1 MIPAQG
7 MPIRLERSM
16 LFVPASR
23 YSMIE
28 KAAASAADAVCLDL
42 EDSVSVE
49 EKVNSRANVIR
60 ALKELDFGGRSR
72 MFRMNSL
79 DGPFAYRDLI
89 EIVEAAGR
97 NIDVIM
103 IPKVSSRDDVVFVD
117 TLLTQI
123 ESNRSLAPKI
133 GLEAQIET
141 ASGFLAIGE
150 IARSSTRLEA
160 LAFGPGDYAAS
171 LQMPSASIGEF
182 DRYDE
187 MYPGHRW
194 HAVMHAIVAAARAN
208 GLRCMDGPF
217 AGHKDLTGFERS
229 CRVARA
235 MGFDGKHCIHPNQ
248 VTAANGLFSPGA
260 EEVAHASEI
269 VRAYEQAVA
278 RKEGAASL
286 NGKMIDAASLRMA
299 KVVLEKYQLAAGKTN
314 G

>member
-7 MPIRLERSM
+7 VPMRLERSM

-23 YSMIE
+23 YTMIE

-49 EKVNSRANVIR
+49 EKANSRGNVIR
-60 ALKELDFGGRSR
+60 AFKELDFGPRSR
-72 MFRMNSL
+72 MFRMNGL
-79 DGPFAYRDLI
+79 NGPFAYRDLI
-89 EIVEAAGR
+89 EIVEAAGEH
-97 NIDVIM
+97 IDVIM
-103 IPKVSSRDDVVFVD
+103 IPKVSSREDVMFVD

-123 ESNRSLAPKI
+123 ESHTGLTVKI
-133 GLEAQIET
+133 GLEVQIET
-141 ASGFLAIGE
+141 AAGFLAVAE
-150 IARSSTRLEA
+150 IARSSMRLEA
-160 LAFGPGDYAAS
+160 LAFGPGDYSAS

-208 GLRCMDGPF
+208 GLRCLDGPF
-217 AGHKDLTGFERS
+217 AGHKNPPGFERS
-229 CRVARA
+229 CQVARA

-248 VTAANGLFSPGA
+248 ATAANSLFSPGT
-260 EEVAHASEI
+260 EEVAHANE
-269 VRAYEQAVA
+269 VVQAYEQAVG
-278 RKEGAASL
+278 RKQGTATL
-286 NGKMIDAASLRMA
+286 KGKMIDAASLRMA
-299 KVVLEKYQLAAGKTN
+299 TVVLEKHQLATGKTN

>member
-7 MPIRLERSM
+7 IPIRLERSM
-16 LFVPASR
+16 LFVPASQ

-49 EKVNSRANVIR
+49 EKVNSRANVVR
-60 ALKELDFGGRSR
+60 AFKELHFGERAR
-72 MFRMNSL
+72 MFRMNAL

-89 EIVEAAGR
+89 EIVEAAGEH
-97 NIDVIM
+97 IDVIM
-103 IPKVSSRDDVVFVD
+103 IPKVNSRDDVVFVD

-123 ESNRSLAPKI
+123 EAHRELAVKI

-141 ASGFLAIGE
+141 AAGFLAVAEIG
-150 IARSSTRLEA
+150 RSSMRLEA

-171 LQMPSASIGEF
+171 MQMPSASIGEF

-194 HAVMHAIVAAARAN
+194 HAVMHAIVAAARSN

-217 AGHKDLTGFERS
+217 AGHKDLAGFERS
-229 CRVARA
+229 CQVARA

-248 VTAANGLFSPGA
+248 VTAANGLFSPGT
-260 EEVAHASEI
+260 EEVAHANEI
-269 VRAYEQAVA
+269 VHAYEQAVGL
-278 RKEGAASL
+278 KQGAASL

-299 KVVLEKYQLAAGKTN
+299 KVVLEKNRLVTGKTN

>member
-1 MIPAQG
+1 MISPQG
-7 MPIRLERSM
+7 IPVRLERSM
-16 LFVPASR
+16 LFAPASR

-28 KAAASAADAVCLDL
+28 KAASSAADAVCLDL

-60 ALKELDFGGRSR
+60 AFKELDFGGGSR
-72 MFRMNSL
+72 MFRMNGL

-89 EIVEAAGR
+89 EIVEAAGEHV
-97 NIDVIM
+97 DVIM
-103 IPKVSSRDDVVFVD
+103 IPKVNSREDVVFVD

-123 ESNRSLAPKI
+123 ESHCGLTRKI

-141 ASGFLAIGE
+141 AAGFLAVAE
-150 IARSSTRLEA
+150 IARSSMRLEA

-182 DRYDE
+182 DCYDE

-194 HAVMHAIVAAARAN
+194 HAVMHAIVAAARAH

-217 AGHKDLTGFERS
+217 AGLKDLAGFERS
-229 CRVARA
+229 CQVARA
-235 MGFDGKHCIHPNQ
+235 IGFDGKHCIHPNQ

-260 EEVAHASEI
+260 EEVAHANEI
-269 VRAYEQAVA
+269 VHAYEQAVG
-278 RKEGAASL
+278 RKQGAASL

-299 KVVLEKYQLAAGKTN
+299 KVVLEKHRLATGKTN

>member
-1 MIPAQG
+1 MIPAPG
-7 MPIRLERSM
+7 IPMRLERSM
-16 LFVPASR
+16 LFVPASQ
-23 YSMIE
+23 YPMIE
-28 KAAASAADAVCLDL
+28 KAVGSAADAVCLDL

-49 EKVNSRANVIR
+49 EKVNTRAKVIR
-60 ALKELDFGGRSR
+60 AFKDLDFGGRSR
-72 MFRMNSL
+72 MLRINAL
-79 DGPFAYRDLI
+79 DGPFAYRDVV
-89 EIVEAAGR
+89 EIVEAAGAR
-97 NIDVIM
+97 IDVIM
-103 IPKVSSRDDVVFVD
+103 IPKANSRDDVVFVD

-123 ESNRSLAPKI
+123 ESHCGLAVKI

-141 ASGFLAIGE
+141 ANGFLAIRE

-194 HAVMHAIVAAARAN
+194 HAAMHAIVAAARAN

-217 AGHKDLTGFERS
+217 AGHKDLVGFERS
-229 CRVARA
+229 CQIARA

-248 VTAANGLFSPGA
+248 AAVANGLFSPAA
-260 EEVAHASEI
+260 EEVAHANEI
-269 VRAYEQAVA
+269 VHAYQQAVGQ
-278 RKEGAASL
+278 KQGAASL

-299 KVVLEKYQLAAGKTN
+299 KVVLDKHQLATEKTN
-314 G
+314 D

>member
-1 MIPAQG
+1 MTLAQG
-7 MPIRLERSM
+7 IPIRLERSM

-28 KAAASAADAVCLDL
+28 KTAASAADAVCLDI
-42 EDSVSVE
+42 EDSVSRE
-49 EKVNSRANVIR
+49 EKVNSRANVVR
-60 ALKELDFGGRSR
+60 AFQELDFGGRVR

-89 EIVEAAGR
+89 EIVEAVGEH
-97 NIDVIM
+97 IDVIM
-103 IPKVSSRDDVVFVD
+103 IPKVNSRDDVVFVD

-123 ESNRSLAPKI
+123 EAHRELAVKI

-141 ASGFLAIGE
+141 AAGFLAVAE
-150 IARSSTRLEA
+150 IARSSMRLEA

-182 DRYDE
+182 DRCDE

-217 AGHKDLTGFERS
+217 AGHKNPPGFERS
-229 CRVARA
+229 CQVARA

-248 VTAANGLFSPGA
+248 ATAANSLFSPGT
-260 EEVAHASEI
+260 EEVAHANE
-269 VRAYEQAVA
+269 VVQAYEQAVG
-278 RKEGAASL
+278 RKQGTASL

-299 KVVLEKYQLAAGKTN
+299 TVVLEKHRLATGKTN